1 MSKEALEALKAT
13 EDEDIEVDEEIQT
26 FEEVKL
32 LLNYYR
38 RFIFFLK
45 SSNLIKIMDLYFSP
59 KTDFWWVALIHFITN
74 VPKTAI
80 ARQSRDSAPSGVQTA
95 KKQKSRLA
103 NLNPDRLRSK
113 ILKHL
118 P

>member
-1 MSKEALEALKAT
+1 M
-13 EDEDIEVDEEIQT
+13 
-26 FEEVKL
+26 
-32 LLNYYR
+32 NY
-38 RFIFFLK
+38 
-45 SSNLIKIMDLYFSP
+45 YFSP
-59 KTDFWWVALIHFITN
+59 KTAFWWVALTHFITN

-103 NLNPDRLRSK
+103 NLNPDRLRLK
-113 ILKHL
+113 ILKYL